1 MKKIRLYSDV
11 ESMIKVMP
19 RIETLYYFVYELAQC
34 FHADQ
39 DTLQSIKDGILDN
52 QILQRIVLEYIND
65 DGKKIAEIL
74 IEIDWEKHVLF
85 AQTESGRSIQID
97 MNKSVVD
104 NIVGWKKYVVA
115 HVDAIMNQYGA
126 NKVKSTYRYRHQIT
140 QNETIHQEAR
150 EILNHVPIT
159 TPTPIAIN
167 QTLQRELGNAFE
179 KVTEDR
185 IHGNTIK
192 RSLDCGVLEEVH
204 VEMEYKS
211 KE

>member
-159 TPTPIAIN
+159 TPVM
-167 QTLQRELGNAFE
+167 
-179 KVTEDR
+179 K
-185 IHGNTIK
+185 
-192 RSLDCGVLEEVH
+192 
-204 VEMEYKS
+204 
-211 KE
+211 